1 MDFFKK
7 LGMIEDDNISNNQ
20 NENIKVNELKNNNDE
35 INLNQNKIDIS

>member
-7 LGMIEDDNISNNQ
+7 LGMIEDDNTSNNQ

-35 INLNQNKIDIS
+35 INLNQNKIDVS

>member
-7 LGMIEDDNISNNQ
+7 LGIIEDDNISNNQ

-35 INLNQNKIDIS
+35 INLNQNKIDVS

>member
-35 INLNQNKIDIS
+35 INLNQNKIDVS